1 MPTEKV
7 MVDIVFNPDTKQ
19 LEKKT
24 TEITEKNKVKISFD
38 KPDVKQLEGPFKEL
52 QEKAMA
58 MANGGFS
65 RGLGQLK
72 EGVTEF
78 GNIMKGGGDVSTAF
92 AGGLSKIGMEGATAI
107 GALAGVAAA
116 GAAVGVGIYK
126 FIDAGQEQARVQ
138 RQVNINLDEYA
149 QTLHGVVD
157 AQQILTLR
165 TAALNA
171 GVNLTAQQLS
181 NVAVVSRNLGQE
193 TGNSAQSQ
201 QDYAEAIA
209 GSVDAARRL
218 GYQVDENATREE
230 RIRQVM
236 QQITRDR
243 AAQGAG
249 AQTWGERTSEAWDK
263 ISRGASRAGAA
274 TDEFFTNLTSTQAQ
288 IDARAAAADA
298 RAERAAAVQR
308 ERTLTQAAADQLAG
322 AGQQN
327 AQRGLILAQQSVET
341 ARNGLSTQ
349 QQIAASY
356 NETANIQA
364 ELIALGEVRTRT
376 TEQENERVSR
386 MTGLYGRLAAEEQ
399 KRNQLQTFSVQLAD
413 AQRERLVQQALAQ
426 VAGNGHSVRSLS
438 LSEQLRMAEQKR
450 LELIRLMALQ
460 GGVLTEEQQK
470 QLADLQVFLNQG
482 RAQQAQAASQEA
494 ATRRQNEQAELAL
507 RYANEEARARGE
519 AYRLDVDAIDLT
531 QRRSQL
537 EAALNGL
544 YAYRGRTASQE
555 AARLAEIQRRTQE
568 LGQVRSIQEARA
580 AENRRIDAE
589 TTARARKEEE
599 ARLAAIANANSFSDR
614 RYAIGRSELA
624 MYEEIAQRR
633 REGVTLTQSETEFL
647 ARYNTVEAER
657 VRLAKDLSSQIA
669 RAEADT
675 KNGSLTMAERIAA
688 QERLNNL
695 RSAQINIDRRNQEN
709 ERQRFAFT
717 SRAGKAV
724 EGLAGSYENLGD
736 AMSGLAGGAIQN
748 FGSAFGTLISTAIEG
763 KTSFGEALQEM
774 TKSVLASIAQQAGVQ
789 SLFQF
794 ATALGRAAIGDYKG
808 AGEAAASGAL
818 FAAVAVAAGGVSAA
832 IPAKKDST
840 AGGGG
845 GTGPSDGGATG
856 AGGGSGG
863 SQGSSGPLVINFN
876 VAPYST
882 KEDIEKGVAM
892 AVYGYENR
900 IGRNVRSTRR

>member
-138 RQVNINLDEYA
+138 KQVNINLDEYA

-181 NVAVVSRNLGQE
+181 NVTVVARNLGQE

-201 QDYAEAIA
+201 QDYTEAIA

-243 AAQGAG
+243 AAQAAG
-249 AQTWGERTSEAWDK
+249 AQTWGERMSEAWDK
-263 ISRGASRAGAA
+263 ISRGASNAGAA

-288 IDARAAAADA
+288 IDARTAAADA

-349 QQIAASY
+349 QQIAVSY

-386 MTGLYGRLAAEEQ
+386 MTGLYGRLAAEQ
-399 KRNQLQTFSVQLAD
+399 QRRNQLQTFSVQLAD

-426 VAGNGHSVRSLS
+426 VMGNGHSVRSLS
-438 LSEQLRMAEQKR
+438 LNEQLRMAEQKR
-450 LELIRLMALQ
+450 LELSRLMAVQ
-460 GGVLTEEQQK
+460 GGVLAEEQQK
-470 QLADLQVFLNQG
+470 QLADIQNFLNQG

-568 LGQVRSIQEARA
+568 VQQINQIMQTQEQTFLARRLAAESAIGLVANARA
-580 AENRRIDAE
+580 A
-589 TTARARKEEE
+589 RA
-599 ARLAAIANANSFSDR
+599 LAAINLSNREFANDQAR
-614 RYAIGRSELA
+614 LT
-624 MYEEIAQRR
+624 MYDEIVQRQR
-633 REGVTLTQSETEFL
+633 DGITLTQAETQFL
-647 ARYNTVEAER
+647 AQYNNAARDR
-657 VRLAKDLSSQIA
+657 VMLSGLLNAQIDQA
-669 RAEADT
+669 RAEAGNERAT
-675 KNGSLTMAERIAA
+675 QEERIAA
-688 QERLNNL
+688 EERLNTLLGQRINL
-695 RSAQINIDRRNQEN
+695 QRQEQ
-709 ERQRFAFT
+709 QRGREQSSLT
-717 SRAGKAV
+717 SRLGKTV
-724 EGLAGSYENLGD
+724 EGLSGNYENLGD
-736 AMSGLAGGAIQN
+736 AMQGLAGGAIQN
-748 FGSAFGTLISTAIEG
+748 FGSAFGNLIATAIEG

-774 TKSVLASIAQQAGVQ
+774 TKSTLAALAQQAGVQ
-789 SLFQF
+789 SLYQF
-794 ATALGRAAIGDYKG
+794 AVALGKAAIGDYKG

-818 FAAVAVAAGGVSAA
+818 FAAVAVTAGGVSAA
-832 IPAKKDST
+832 IPAKKDAT
-840 AGGGG
+840 AGAGG

-856 AGGGSGG
+856 AGSGAGG

-900 IGRNVRSTRR
+900 IGRNVRTTRR

>member
-171 GVNLTAQQLS
+171 GVRLTAQQLS
-181 NVAVVSRNLGQE
+181 NVAVVSRNLAQE

-201 QDYAEAIA
+201 QDYTEAVA

-249 AQTWGERTSEAWDK
+249 AQTWGERMSEAWDK
-263 ISRGASRAGAA
+263 ISRGASGAATA
-274 TDEFFTNLTSTQAQ
+274 TDEFFTNLTSNQAQ

-298 RAERAAAVQR
+298 RAERAAAAQR

-327 AQRGLILAQQSVET
+327 AQRALILAQQSVET

-386 MTGLYGRLAAEEQ
+386 MTALYGRLAAEEQ

-426 VAGNGHSVRSLS
+426 VMGNGHSVRSLS
-438 LSEQLRMAEQKR
+438 LNEQLRMAEQKR
-450 LELIRLMALQ
+450 LELVTLMTAQ
-460 GGVLTEEQQK
+460 GGVLTEEQRK

-519 AYRLDVDAIDLT
+519 AYRVDIDAIDLT

-537 EAALNGL
+537 EVALNGL

-568 LGQVRSIQEARA
+568 LGQLVQIQRTAEEREQQLALARKQQEAQSMAQAERDSRA
-580 AENRRIDAE
+580 AMDTAIRMGAIHTDRLAMYDSIIQRHREGLVLTSAEREYLDRYNNSARMRAESENLINRQIDEQRTIIATSAPGTAE
-589 TTARARKEEE
+589 
-599 ARLAAIANANSFSDR
+599 RLAAEEKLNQLLTR
-614 RYAIGRSELA
+614 RIGL
-624 MYEEIAQRR
+624 QRQEQER
-633 REGVTLTQSETEFL
+633 NRFQSTLTS
-647 ARYNTVEAER
+647 
-657 VRLAKDLSSQIA
+657 RL
-669 RAEADT
+669 
-675 KNGSLTMAERIAA
+675 
-688 QERLNNL
+688 
-695 RSAQINIDRRNQEN
+695 
-709 ERQRFAFT
+709 
-717 SRAGKAV
+717 GKTV
-724 EGLAGSYENLGD
+724 EGLSGNYENLGD
-736 AMSGLAGGAIQN
+736 AMQGLAGGAIQN
-748 FGSAFGTLISTAIEG
+748 FGSAFGSLIATAIEG

-774 TKSVLASIAQQAGVQ
+774 AKSTLAALAQQAGVQ
-789 SLFQF
+789 SLYQF
-794 ATALGRAAIGDYKG
+794 AVALGKSAIGDYKG

-818 FAAVAVAAGGVSAA
+818 FAAVAVTAGGISAA
-832 IPAKKDST
+832 IPAKKEASSGT
-840 AGGGG
+840 GG
-845 GTGPSDGGATG
+845 GTGPSGGGATG
-856 AGGGSGG
+856 AGGGAGG

-900 IGRNVRSTRR
+900 IGRNVRTTRR

>member
-72 EGVTEF
+72 EGVSEF

-92 AGGLSKIGMEGATAI
+92 AGGLSKIGMEGATALS
-107 GALAGVAAA
+107 ALAGVAAA
-116 GAAVGVGIYK
+116 SAAVGVGIYK
-126 FIDAGQEQARVQ
+126 FIDAGQEQSRVQ
-138 RQVNINLDEYA
+138 RQLNIDLDEY
-149 QTLHGVVD
+149 TKGLHGVVD
-157 AQQILTLR
+157 VQQVMTLR
-165 TAALNA
+165 TAAMNA
-171 GVNLTAQQLS
+171 GVRLTAQQLS
-181 NVAVVSRNLGQE
+181 DVTVVSRNLAQE
-193 TGNSAQSQ
+193 TGNSAQAQ
-201 QDYAEAIA
+201 QDYAEATA

-218 GYQVDENATREE
+218 GYQVDASATREE
-230 RIRQVM
+230 RVHQVM

-249 AQTWGERTSEAWDK
+249 AQTWGERMSEAWDK

-274 TDEFFTNLTSTQAQ
+274 TDEFFTNLSSTQAQ
-288 IDARAAAADA
+288 INAQAAAAYARAQRAAAA
-298 RAERAAAVQR
+298 ER
-308 ERTLTQAAADQLAG
+308 ERLLIQTAADQLAG

-341 ARNGLSTQ
+341 ARTGLSTQ
-349 QQIAASY
+349 QQIAASFD
-356 NETANIQA
+356 ETANIQA
-364 ELIALGEVRTRT
+364 ELIALDEVRTGT

-386 MTGLYGRLAAEEQ
+386 MTGLYGRLAAEQQ

-413 AQRERLVQQALAQ
+413 AQRERLVQQAMAQ
-426 VAGNGHSVRSLS
+426 VMGNGHSVRSLS
-438 LSEQLRMAEQKR
+438 LNEQLRMAEQKR
-450 LELIRLMALQ
+450 LELSRLMAVQ

-470 QLADLQVFLNQG
+470 QLADLQNFLNQG

-555 AARLAEIQRRTQE
+555 AARLAEVQRRTQE
-568 LGQVRSIQEARA
+568 IQQLNQIMQNQEQTTLAR
-580 AENRRIDAE
+580 
-589 TTARARKEEE
+589 
-599 ARLAAIANANSFSDR
+599 RLAAEASLDAIARSRAARGTEAVDISNREFANDQAR
-614 RYAIGRSELA
+614 LT
-624 MYEEIAQRR
+624 MYDEIMQRQR
-633 REGVTLTQSETEFL
+633 DGARLTQSETQFL
-647 ARYNTVEAER
+647 AQYNNAARDRVMLSGLLDAQIRQAE
-657 VRLAKDLSSQIA
+657 LDSTNSK
-669 RAEADT
+669 
-675 KNGSLTMAERIAA
+675 LTA
-688 QERLNNL
+688 QERLAAEEKLNQL
-695 RSAQINIDRRNQEN
+695 R
-709 ERQRFAFT
+709 RQRVALDRQEQERNKYQSTLT
-717 SRAGKAV
+717 SRLGKTV
-724 EGLAGSYENLGD
+724 EGLAGNYENVGD
-736 AMSGLAGGAIQN
+736 AMEGLAGGAIQN
-748 FGSAFGTLISTAIEG
+748 FGSAFGNLIATAIEG

-774 TKSVLASIAQQAGVQ
+774 TKSTLAALAQQAGVQ
-789 SLFQF
+789 SLYQF
-794 ATALGRAAIGDYKG
+794 AVALGKSAIGDYKG

-818 FAAVAVAAGGVSAA
+818 FAAVAATAGGISAA
-832 IPAKKDST
+832 IPAKKEASSG
-840 AGGGG
+840 AGG

-856 AGGGSGG
+856 AGGGAGG

-900 IGRNVRSTRR
+900 IGRNVRTTRR